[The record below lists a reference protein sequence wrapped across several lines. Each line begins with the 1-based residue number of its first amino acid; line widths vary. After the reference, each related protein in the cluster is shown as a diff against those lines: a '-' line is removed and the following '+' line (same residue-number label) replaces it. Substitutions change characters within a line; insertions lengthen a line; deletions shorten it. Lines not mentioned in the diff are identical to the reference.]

1 LNPPASDHA
10 RVPGIF
16 GIGYFVLSGLAFV
29 LAPPLP
35 PPDGDPAVIAAF
47 HATNARAL
55 QVNATITTF
64 AVLCLVVFLGALRG
78 RLSGNRTWAAAGTA
92 AGGMGATLVVAFS
105 AVGAA
110 VGLRGGSTE
119 SIHVA
124 TALHD
129 VAYVGVALAGGA
141 FGIAAFAY
149 ALAIRTTRALPAGL
163 APGGFAAALA
173 LLGGVAS
180 VGLDRGPLQIGS
192 PLSLFGYALWN
203 FWVAA
208 AATAL
213 WMIPPPVAAR
223 PLPLPGASE

>member
-1 LNPPASDHA
+1 LKPPSSDHA

-35 PPDGDPAVIAAF
+35 PPGGDPAVTAAF
-47 HATNARAL
+47 HATNAWALRA
-55 QVNATITTF
+55 NATITTF
-64 AVLCLVVFLGALRG
+64 AALCLVVFLGGLRG

-92 AGGMGATLVVAFS
+92 AGGMGATLVVAFAGVS
-105 AVGAA
+105 AA
-110 VGLRGGSTE
+110 VGPRAASPE
-119 SIHVA
+119 SIQVA
-124 TALHD
+124 IALHD
-129 VAYVGVALAGGA
+129 VAYVGAALAGGA

-180 VGLDRGPLQIGS
+180 VGLDRGPIQIGS
-192 PLSLFGYALWN
+192 PLSLFGYAIWT

-213 WMIPPPVAAR
+213 WIIPPPTAPR